1 MKSNEQNGNEQKENV
16 RSNSN
21 AEAKAEFDQ
30 ARRDAQEAYERYLD
44 ARKHLMAAALAA
56 GVEFKDSMSGH
67 IEEAVDKVQ
76 EQREQL
82 QSTASDYIREKPLQS
97 MAMAVAGGV
106 LLSRLIGR

>member
-1 MKSNEQNGNEQKENV
+1 MKNNDPKEKDSV
-16 RSNSN
+16 Q
-21 AEAKAEFDQ
+21 AKAEFDQ
-30 ARRDAQEAYERYLD
+30 ACKDALAAYERYLD

-56 GVEFKDSMSGH
+56 GVEFKDNMSGH
-67 IEEAVDKVQ
+67 VEEAVGKVQ
-76 EQREQL
+76 EQSEQL